1 MSTRRVT
8 DTYLDFKEWDNVD
21 RIPDRIPPVSIGDR
35 VTFSIINDNG
45 KTEHITG
52 YVHEATPYMLTLNN
66 EAGNPIGTLTM
77 AEFRRECEVCWE
89 LDEDDTHEERTCDGW
104 ITFNSLKYT
113 KPESDDG
120 YQAFTVEV
128 TPA

>member
-1 MSTRRVT
+1 MSTRRAT
-8 DTYLDFKEWDNVD
+8 DTYLDFKEWDNID

-52 YVHEATPYMLTLNN
+52 YVHEATPYMLTLND
-66 EAGNPIGTLTM
+66 EDGNPCGKLTM

-89 LDEDDTHEERTCDGW
+89 LEEDDTHEESSCDGW
-104 ITFNSLKYT
+104 ITFNSLKFSE
-113 KPESDDG
+113 PEGDEG
-120 YQAFTVEV
+120 HQVFTMEV

>member
-1 MSTRRVT
+1 MSER
-8 DTYLDFKEWDNVD
+8 YLPDNYPNFKEWDIVD

-45 KTEHITG
+45 KTEHIAG
-52 YVHEATPYMLTLNN
+52 YVHEATPYVLTLND
-66 EAGNPIGTLTM
+66 EEGNPCGKLTM

-89 LDEDDTHEERTCDGW
+89 LDEDDTHEESSCDGW
-104 ITFNSLKYT
+104 ITFNSLKFSE
-113 KPESDDG
+113 PEGDEG
-120 YQAFTVEV
+120 YQVFTVEV